1 MVSPPHSLTA
11 FVWLNVGSIPTPAP
25 IYQDKIQKKMNE
37 NKTIEQKTAAA
48 ILEKPVE
55 IVIGGK
61 TYQAAPPSTATLI
74 LVSEAVS
81 QLPKIALDAE
91 KIVEETLS
99 VAKDCRILGEIV
111 AILILGAK
119 NITEIKKTPQI
130 KEKRYLWGLIRVKK
144 TVEVEEVINRKEA
157 LAREVLEELSPRE
170 LNNTVTS
177 LLSSMNIADFF
188 GLTTFLTEVNL
199 LHQRKVEN

>member
-1 MVSPPHSLTA
+1 
-11 FVWLNVGSIPTPAP
+11 
-25 IYQDKIQKKMNE
+25 MNE

-119 NITEIKKTPQI
+119 NITETKKTPQI
-130 KEKRYLWGLIRVKK
+130 KEKRYLWGLIR
-144 TVEVEEVINRKEA
+144 VINRKEA

>member
-1 MVSPPHSLTA
+1 MNRRPLGQSLKSPLT
-11 FVWLNVGSIPTPAP
+11 
-25 IYQDKIQKKMNE
+25 
-37 NKTIEQKTAAA
+37 
-48 ILEKPVE
+48 

-130 KEKRYLWGLIRVKK
+130 KEKRYLCGLIRRPY
-144 TVEVEEVINRKEA
+144 TVEVEITIDKKAELAKE
-157 LAREVLEELSPRE
+157 LLEDVSPRE
-170 LNNTVTS
+170 LNLIVS
-177 LLSSMNIADFF
+177 QILSRMQIADFF
-188 GLTTFLTEVNL
+188 GLTTFLAELNL
-199 LHQRKVEN
+199 LHPRKVEN

>member
-1 MVSPPHSLTA
+1 
-11 FVWLNVGSIPTPAP
+11 
-25 IYQDKIQKKMNE
+25 MNE

-111 AILILGAK
+111 AILILGE

>member
-1 MVSPPHSLTA
+1 M
-11 FVWLNVGSIPTPAP
+11 
-25 IYQDKIQKKMNE
+25 
-37 NKTIEQKTAAA
+37 
-48 ILEKPVE
+48 
-55 IVIGGK
+55 
-61 TYQAAPPSTATLI
+61 
-74 LVSEAVS
+74 
-81 QLPKIALDAE
+81 
-91 KIVEETLS
+91 
-99 VAKDCRILGEIV
+99 

>member
-1 MVSPPHSLTA
+1 
-11 FVWLNVGSIPTPAP
+11 
-25 IYQDKIQKKMNE
+25 MNE
-37 NKTIEQKTAAA
+37 NKTIEQKTAGA

-99 VAKDCRILGEIV
+99 VAKDCRILGDIV

-119 NITEIKKTPQI
+119 NITETKRTPQI
-130 KEKRYLWGLIRVKK
+130 KDKRYLWGLIRVKK
-144 TVEVEEVINRKEA
+144 TVEVEEVINHKEA

>member
-1 MVSPPHSLTA
+1 
-11 FVWLNVGSIPTPAP
+11 
-25 IYQDKIQKKMNE
+25 MNE
-37 NKTIEQKTAAA
+37 NKTIEQKTAGA

-111 AILILGAK
+111 AIGKATRL
-119 NITEIKKTPQI
+119 
-130 KEKRYLWGLIRVKK
+130 
-144 TVEVEEVINRKEA
+144 
-157 LAREVLEELSPRE
+157 
-170 LNNTVTS
+170 
-177 LLSSMNIADFF
+177 
-188 GLTTFLTEVNL
+188 
-199 LHQRKVEN
+199 

>member
-1 MVSPPHSLTA
+1 
-11 FVWLNVGSIPTPAP
+11 VGG
-25 IYQDKIQKKMNE
+25 N
-37 NKTIEQKTAAA
+37 
-48 ILEKPVE
+48 
-55 IVIGGK
+55 
-61 TYQAAPPSTATLI
+61 TYKAAPPSTATLI

>member
-1 MVSPPHSLTA
+1 
-11 FVWLNVGSIPTPAP
+11 
-25 IYQDKIQKKMNE
+25 MNE

-188 GLTTFLTEVNL
+188 GLTTFL
-199 LHQRKVEN
+199 